1 MRGEALWES
10 YQKVSFKKVMA
21 FALSLLLSVAGT
33 FTHEVALQLA
43 RNEHSHG
50 RELLINIDAN
60 CLRLIGQLTG
70 GGGAPMDYTALANC
84 ACSNRALVLPIL
96 IGQFQQSQNL
106 TDAQMHAIPFD
117 IMFTCACANRQLM
130 TDHIVGPI
138 IAAALNN
145 SVIPRAM
152 LYPAIPILMS
162 PAHLCSTQCK
172 LAMTRFFEALPSL
185 DPFFLSSV
193 PMAGLPSEPS
203 PGADL
208 LGQIVLAHMV
218 QSSEAAVNC
227 MCQVDWTT
235 VMSLLPEGALP
246 APPTGLPR
254 PGESSDFSTTILPL
268 IPGLL
273 AAGNMC
279 GDVCRPVLSKI
290 VAITLHD
297 LMYPGAQ
304 IDGNSGCL
312 NPITLDGCVG
322 NCASRAQ
329 CGSQCPHPQCSPPF
343 SVDQVEPLVG
353 TCLCDSGVDLLGEY
367 ASVLMLWAS
376 LNMPGADV
384 TTYAQVAESHASTLR
399 LCTAPACNALST
411 GLLQGLPYP
420 PTYMCTHDSAQEC
433 ISRCANYACTN
444 SSVAHDGT
452 DTTGRPCSEFC
463 TPQCN
468 FGLRRGGAAIPQF
481 AFACDTVNH
490 CAGRTAFPHQ
500 IRPGADVSF
509 ASDPEPTSLPPSHPP
524 PPPPS
529 PLPDEGIPVVPPPE
543 SAPSVSANKGMDIGP
558 IAGGAG
564 ASLLL
569 LAFLG
574 LVWKRRQANRAQT
587 ANSQSGYQ
595 LREVTPE
602 VVTGVVVAP
611 PMVPYQK
618 MSDM

>member
-1 MRGEALWES
+1 
-10 YQKVSFKKVMA
+10 MA
-21 FALSLLLSVAGT
+21 FALPLLLSAAGS
-33 FTHEVALQLA
+33 FTHEVA
-43 RNEHSHG
+43 RSEHSHG
-50 RELLINIDAN
+50 RELLINIDAT

-70 GGGAPMDYTALANC
+70 GGGAPMDYTGLANC

-130 TDHIVGPI
+130 TDHVVGPI

-152 LYPAIPILMS
+152 FYPAIPILMS
-162 PAHLCSTQCK
+162 QAHLCSTQCK

-185 DPFFLSSV
+185 DPFFLSAL
-193 PMAGLPSEPS
+193 AGLPSEPS
-203 PGADL
+203 PGTEE
-208 LGQIVLAHMV
+208 LGQVVLAHMV
-218 QSSEAAVNC
+218 RSSEAAVNC

-235 VMSLLPEGALP
+235 FMSLLPEGALP

-254 PGESSDFSTTILPL
+254 PRESSAFFTIIFPL

-273 AAGNMC
+273 EAGNMC
-279 GDVCRPVLSKI
+279 GDVCRPVLSKF

-304 IDGNSGCL
+304 IDGNSGCS
-312 NPITLDGCVG
+312 NPVTIDGCVG

-353 TCLCDSGVDLLGEY
+353 TCLCESGIDLLGEY
-367 ASVLMLWAS
+367 ASVLMIRAS
-376 LNMPGADV
+376 LNMPGANA
-384 TTYAQVAESHASTLR
+384 TTYAHVAESHASTLR

-444 SSVAHDGT
+444 SSVAHAGT

-468 FGLRRGGAAIPQF
+468 FGLRRGGAAIPEF
-481 AFACDTVNH
+481 AFACDTVNQ

-500 IRPGADVSF
+500 IPPGADVSF
-509 ASDPEPTSLPPSHPP
+509 PSYPEPSPPSG
-524 PPPPS
+524 S
-529 PLPDEGIPVVPPPE
+529 DSGSGSGSGIGSGS
-543 SAPSVSANKGMDIGP
+543 SAIDSGSIAIGAV
-558 IAGGAG
+558 I
-564 ASLLL
+564 LLL
-569 LAFLG
+569 VLPA
-574 LVWKRRQANRAQT
+574 LVYGILKLRSRSRARTNPVFKIRSTFNSSLDETLNESRDGFDMELNTAAIAAKAAAQA
-587 ANSQSGYQ
+587 
-595 LREVTPE
+595 
-602 VVTGVVVAP
+602 
-611 PMVPYQK
+611 K
-618 MSDM
+618 

>member
-1 MRGEALWES
+1 
-10 YQKVSFKKVMA
+10 MA
-21 FALSLLLSVAGT
+21 FALSLLLSAGS

-50 RELLINIDAN
+50 RELLIDTH
-60 CLRLIGQLTG
+60 CFSLIQGLLAG
-70 GGGAPMDYTALANC
+70 GGGAPMDYTALASNTALTNC
-84 ACSNRALVLPIL
+84 ACTNPELKNLVLQQIL
-96 IGQFQQSQNL
+96 LPQFQQSQNL
-106 TDAQMHAIPFD
+106 TDAQMHAIPFGD
-117 IMFTCACANRQLM
+117 MFDCACANRQLM
-130 TDHIVGPI
+130 TDHVVGPI

-152 LYPAIPILMS
+152 LYPAIPILMR

-254 PGESSDFSTTILPL
+254 PGESSAFFTIIFPL

-304 IDGNSGCL
+304 IDGNSGCS
-312 NPITLDGCVG
+312 NPVTIDGCVG

-481 AFACDTVNH
+481 AFACDTVNQ

-500 IRPGADVSF
+500 IPPGADVSF
-509 ASDPEPTSLPPSHPP
+509 PSYPEPSPPSG
-524 PPPPS
+524 S
-529 PLPDEGIPVVPPPE
+529 DSGSGSGSGIGSGS
-543 SAPSVSANKGMDIGP
+543 SAAIVIV
-558 IAGGAG
+558 I
-564 ASLLL
+564 LLL
-569 LAFLG
+569 VLPA
-574 LVWKRRQANRAQT
+574 LVYGILKLRSRSRARTNPVFKIRSTFNSSLDETLNESRDGFDMELNTAAIAAKAAAQA
-587 ANSQSGYQ
+587 
-595 LREVTPE
+595 
-602 VVTGVVVAP
+602 
-611 PMVPYQK
+611 K
-618 MSDM
+618 

>member
-1 MRGEALWES
+1 
-10 YQKVSFKKVMA
+10 MA
-21 FALSLLLSVAGT
+21 FALSLLLSAAGS
-33 FTHEVALQLA
+33 FTHELQLA

-50 RELLINIDAN
+50 RELLIPTIDTH
-60 CLRLIGQLTG
+60 CLGLIQGLLTG
-70 GGGAPMDYTALANC
+70 GGGAPMDYTALASNTALTNC
-84 ACSNRALVLPIL
+84 ACSTLGREIVVTQILPNL
-96 IGQFQQSQNL
+96 KLQFQQSQNL

-117 IMFTCACANRQLM
+117 EMFDCACAANRGLM
-130 TDHIVGPI
+130 TDHVVGPI

-152 LYPAIPILMS
+152 FYPAIPILMS

-185 DPFFLSSV
+185 DPFFLSAL
-193 PMAGLPSEPS
+193 AGLPSEPS
-203 PGADL
+203 PGTEE
-208 LGQIVLAHMV
+208 LGQVVLAHMV

-227 MCQVDWTT
+227 MCEVDWTT
-235 VMSLLPEGALP
+235 VVSLLPEGALP

-254 PGESSDFSTTILPL
+254 PGESSAFFTIIFPL

-279 GDVCRPVLSKI
+279 GNVCRPVLSKF

-304 IDGNSGCL
+304 IDGNSGCS
-312 NPITLDGCVG
+312 NPVTIDGCVG

-468 FGLRRGGAAIPQF
+468 FGLRRGGAAIPEF
-481 AFACDTVNH
+481 AFACDTVNQ

-500 IRPGADVSF
+500 IPPGADVSF
-509 ASDPEPTSLPPSHPP
+509 PSYAEPSPPSG
-524 PPPPS
+524 S
-529 PLPDEGIPVVPPPE
+529 DSGSGSGIGSGSSAGVWGGVGVV
-543 SAPSVSANKGMDIGP
+543 I
-558 IAGGAG
+558 
-564 ASLLL
+564 LLL
-569 LAFLG
+569 VSPA
-574 LVWKRRQANRAQT
+574 LVYGILKLRSRSRARTNPVFKIRSTFNSSLDETLNQSRDGFDMELNTAAIAAKAAAQA
-587 ANSQSGYQ
+587 
-595 LREVTPE
+595 
-602 VVTGVVVAP
+602 
-611 PMVPYQK
+611 K
-618 MSDM
+618 

>member
-1 MRGEALWES
+1 
-10 YQKVSFKKVMA
+10 
-21 FALSLLLSVAGT
+21 
-33 FTHEVALQLA
+33 
-43 RNEHSHG
+43 
-50 RELLINIDAN
+50 
-60 CLRLIGQLTG
+60 
-70 GGGAPMDYTALANC
+70 
-84 ACSNRALVLPIL
+84 
-96 IGQFQQSQNL
+96 
-106 TDAQMHAIPFD
+106 
-117 IMFTCACANRQLM
+117 M

-384 TTYAQVAESHASTLR
+384 TTYAQVAESHA
-399 LCTAPACNALST
+399 
-411 GLLQGLPYP
+411 
-420 PTYMCTHDSAQEC
+420 
-433 ISRCANYACTN
+433 
-444 SSVAHDGT
+444 
-452 DTTGRPCSEFC
+452 
-463 TPQCN
+463 
-468 FGLRRGGAAIPQF
+468 
-481 AFACDTVNH
+481 
-490 CAGRTAFPHQ
+490 
-500 IRPGADVSF
+500 
-509 ASDPEPTSLPPSHPP
+509 
-524 PPPPS
+524 
-529 PLPDEGIPVVPPPE
+529 
-543 SAPSVSANKGMDIGP
+543 
-558 IAGGAG
+558 
-564 ASLLL
+564 
-569 LAFLG
+569 
-574 LVWKRRQANRAQT
+574 
-587 ANSQSGYQ
+587 
-595 LREVTPE
+595 
-602 VVTGVVVAP
+602 
-611 PMVPYQK
+611 
-618 MSDM
+618 